1 MNEGKN
7 QLISPDEPP
16 MATMGESRYT
26 YHGEGSQ
33 TNFRYYEEI
42 IIKRKWWIIGFLLFI
57 VAICIAINIF
67 STPIYRATSTL
78 RLSFENEGTNVVARD
93 QFNPLF
99 RDDERII
106 ESHFEVL
113 KSRSLAKRVISLLN
127 LEKHPDF
134 VITNEANK
142 SDPDRK
148 NSVLINKFLRNL
160 FISRVKKTD
169 LINIS
174 FSSSDPLIAR
184 NVANVMAGEFMQFEI
199 DCKNQSFA
207 HIKFWLEKQLEQL
220 GQKVE
225 GSQRRLYESGE
236 AGEIL
241 SPEDKD
247 NVIIQRYIEL
257 SGLLTKA
264 GADRIVKE
272 ALFREVETNEA
283 VATPITNNPLVMGIR
298 QEIARE
304 SAKVESLQ
312 KIYLP
317 DHPKLQAEK
326 ANLDGLQARLTKEIQ
341 NIRTSIETDYEAA
354 RRAENLIMEAL
365 EKQKLKISDLQ
376 KKLVQYKILKRDVE
390 TNEELY
396 KGLLSRMKEASIAST
411 MVPSSVA
418 VIDPAERPLLPFE
431 PRPIRNLALGTIFG
445 LLGGIFLAFIVE
457 YFDDSI
463 KTVEEAERVCQ
474 LSTLGIVPTF
484 LDRKLAL
491 ETGASNLGLITYYD
505 QKCLIADSVQV
516 VRTSVQLSAA
526 GGAAASI
533 MVTSP
538 NPLEGKTT
546 IASNLAI
553 SFAMTGRKVV
563 LVDGDLRRPFV
574 HEIFK
579 LELKPGLS
587 DLITG
592 NVIFEEAI
600 KPTPVPNL
608 FIMTAGT
615 IPPNPANLLDSK
627 AFEDII
633 SRLHNEFEQIFVD
646 SPPILG
652 LPDSRIISSVVD
664 SVIMVVRHNYTPRET
679 ARLSRQALRQVN
691 ADVIGIILN
700 QAAFHKRGY
709 GGYYYYYYK
718 KYHHYYYS
726 SDKEKDNR
734 KLLS

>member
-1 MNEGKN
+1 
-7 QLISPDEPP
+7 
-16 MATMGESRYT
+16 
-26 YHGEGSQ
+26 
-33 TNFRYYEEI
+33 
-42 IIKRKWWIIGFLLFI
+42 
-57 VAICIAINIF
+57 
-67 STPIYRATSTL
+67 L
-78 RLSFENEGTNVVARD
+78 RLSFENEGTNVVTRD

-99 RDDERII
+99 RDDERVI

-113 KSRSLAKRVISLLN
+113 KSRSLAKRVITILN
-127 LEKHPDF
+127 LENHPDF
-134 VITNEANK
+134 VIANEADK

-148 NSVLINKFLRNL
+148 KSILIDKFLRNL
-160 FISRVKKTD
+160 FISRLKKTD

-174 FSSSDPLIAR
+174 FSSSDPLTAR
-184 NVANVMAGEFMQFEI
+184 NVANAMAGEFMQFEI

-272 ALFREVETNEA
+272 ALYHEVKANGA
-283 VATPITNNPLVMGIR
+283 GATPITNNPLVMGIR

-326 ANLDGLQARLTKEIQ
+326 ANLNGLQARLTKEIQ
-341 NIRTSIETDYEAA
+341 NIRTSVETDYEAA

-418 VIDPAERPLLPFE
+418 VIDPAERPLFPFE

-463 KTVEEAERVCQ
+463 KTVEEAEQVCQ
-474 LSTLGIVPTF
+474 LPMLGIVPDF
-484 LDRKLAL
+484 LDRKLAP
-491 ETGASNLGLITYYD
+491 ETRVTNLGLITYYD

-516 VRTSVQLSAA
+516 VRTSVLLSAA
-526 GGAAASI
+526 GGPASI

-553 SFAMTGRKVV
+553 SFAMTGRRVV

-574 HEIFK
+574 HEIFD

-587 DLITG
+587 ELITG
-592 NVIFEEAI
+592 NVIYEEAI

-615 IPPNPANLLDSK
+615 IPPNPANLLGSK

-633 SRLHNEFEQIFVD
+633 GRLHNEFQQIFID

-652 LPDSRIISSVVD
+652 LPDSRILSSVVD

-679 ARLSRQALRQVN
+679 ARLSRQSLKQVN
-691 ADVIGIILN
+691 ADMIGIILN

-709 GGYYYYYYK
+709 GGYYYYYK

-726 SDKEKDNR
+726 SNKEKDNP